1 MDVSALQKIKV
12 TKACKPVTLNVNDG
26 LHHDLNARAIEDFEE
41 PSFPCQES
49 RPMTI
54 KTNEVIRKSK
64 DKVVPNVFPTSNP
77 SHTYFTSKTSKIQ
90 KKGEGV

>member
-1 MDVSALQKIKV
+1 MQEIKV
-12 TKACKPVTLNVNDG
+12 TKACTPVTLNVNDG

-41 PSFPCQES
+41 PSFPCQDS

-77 SHTYFTSKTSKIQ
+77 SQTYFTSKTSKIQ